1 MLGDNS
7 WLDNGAK
14 IYCVDK
20 ITIGSNCVVSANAF
34 LCTASHDI
42 NSLTFKLVTKQLLID
57 DGVWIASNA
66 IVLPGGA
73 KIGEGAVVAAG
84 SVVTRDMAPWV
95 IVAGNPAKEIGKRN
109 IVNEVSS

>member
-1 MLGDNS
+1 M
-7 WLDNGAK
+7 
-14 IYCVDK
+14 
-20 ITIGSNCVVSANAF
+20 
-34 LCTASHDI
+34 
-42 NSLTFKLVTKQLLID
+42 TFKLVTKQLLID

-84 SVVTRDMAPWV
+84 SVVTIDVAPWV
-95 IVAGNPAKEIGKRN
+95 IVAGNPAKEICKRN